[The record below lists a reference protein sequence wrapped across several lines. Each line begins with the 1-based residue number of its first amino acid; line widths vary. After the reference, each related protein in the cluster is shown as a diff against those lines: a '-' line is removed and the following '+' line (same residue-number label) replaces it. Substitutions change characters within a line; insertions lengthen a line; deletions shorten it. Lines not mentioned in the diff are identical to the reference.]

1 MHLLTLGLNHTT
13 APVEVR
19 ERLAFAEGDQP
30 DSLRQLREGYGLSE
44 VAILSTCNRS
54 EIYAASDGP
63 HLAPVHRYL
72 AEQRR
77 LDVADL
83 SPCFYEYVDAEAAT
97 HLFRVSSGID
107 SLVIGE
113 SQILKQVREAL
124 ETSQATGS
132 ARLVINE
139 VFQRALRVGKR
150 ARSETDIGRGHLSVS
165 TAAVELASQIF
176 DSLDNRS
183 ALLLGAGEMI
193 ELTAQYLVDTGLT
206 HFIVANRTVER
217 AAELAGRFDGEAIP
231 LDAIGDRLL
240 EVDIVIASTAAPGF
254 IVDAQMLRQAM
265 SQRRGRP
272 LFLIDIAVPRDI
284 DPDVRGLDNVFLFD
298 IDDLE
303 GVVASNRQD
312 REGEIRRV
320 QDIVDEELV
329 NFLHWFNSLS
339 AGPLIRALREQAADL
354 QTTELER
361 WMGKLGHLTEE
372 DRRLVEQVLRGYANK
387 LLHQPLVQIR
397 ELANRDDGYLRLDT
411 IRSLFDLDVAPEK
424 DEESTS

>member
-63 HLAPVHRYL
+63 HLEPVRRYL

-77 LDVADL
+77 LDVVELA
-83 SPCFYEYVDAEAAT
+83 PCFYEYVDADAAT

-124 ETSQATGS
+124 ETSQAVGS

-150 ARSETDIGRGHLSVS
+150 ARTETDIGRGHLSVS

-176 DSLDNRS
+176 DNLESRS

-206 HFIVANRTVER
+206 RFVVANRTVER
-217 AAELAGRFDGEAIP
+217 AADLARRFLGEAVA
-231 LDAIGDRLL
+231 LDAISDRLL
-240 EVDIVIASTAAPGF
+240 EVDIVIASTAAPGY
-254 IVDAQMLRQAM
+254 VLAADTVRKAM

-284 DPDVRGLDNVFLFD
+284 DPAVRDLDNVFLFD

-303 GVVASNRQD
+303 TVVASNRQD

-320 QDIVDEELV
+320 QAIVDDELG
-329 NFLHWFNSLS
+329 NFLHWFNALG
-339 AGPLIRALREQAADL
+339 AGPLIRALQEQAACL
-354 QTTELER
+354 QTAELDR
-361 WMGKLGHLTEE
+361 WAGKLNQLSEG
-372 DRRLVEQVLRGYANK
+372 DRQLVEQVLRGYANK

-411 IRSLFDLDVAPEK
+411 VRRLFDLEPNSDDAGRPEK
-424 DEESTS
+424 

>member
-19 ERLAFAEGDQP
+19 ERLAFAEDDQP

-63 HLAPVHRYL
+63 HLEPVRRYL
-72 AEQRR
+72 AEQRH
-77 LDVADL
+77 LDVVELA
-83 SPCFYEYVDAEAAT
+83 PCFYEYIDADAAT

-124 ETSQATGS
+124 ETSQAVGS

-150 ARSETDIGRGHLSVS
+150 ARTETDIGRGHLSVS

-176 DSLDNRS
+176 DNLESRS

-193 ELTAQYLVDTGLT
+193 ELTAQYLIDTGLT
-206 HFIVANRTVER
+206 RFVVANRTVDR
-217 AAELAGRFDGEAIP
+217 AADLARRFQGEAVA
-231 LDAIGDRLL
+231 LDAISDRLL
-240 EVDIVIASTAAPGF
+240 EVDIVIASTAAPGY
-254 IVDAQMLRQAM
+254 VLAADTVRKAM
-265 SQRRGRP
+265 SKRRGRP

-284 DPDVRGLDNVFLFD
+284 DPAVRDVDNVFLFD

-303 GVVASNRQD
+303 TVVASNRQD
-312 REGEIRRV
+312 REGEILRV
-320 QDIVDEELV
+320 QAIVDEELG
-329 NFLHWFNSLS
+329 NFLHWFNALS
-339 AGPLIRALREQAADL
+339 AGPLIRALRQQAAGL
-354 QTTELER
+354 QTAELER
-361 WMGKLGHLTEE
+361 WTGKLHHLSEE
-372 DRRLVEQVLRGYANK
+372 DRQLVEQVLRGYANK

-411 IRSLFDLDVAPEK
+411 VRRLFDLDPDSDDAGRPGK
-424 DEESTS
+424 

>member
-30 DSLRQLREGYGLSE
+30 ESLRRLRETYGLSE
-44 VAILSTCNRS
+44 AAILSTCNRS
-54 EIYAASDGP
+54 EIYMASDGP
-63 HLAPVHRYL
+63 HFEPVRRYL
-72 AEQRR
+72 AEERR
-77 LDVADL
+77 VDLADL
-83 SPCFYEYVDAEAAT
+83 QPCFYEYVDAEAAT

-124 ETSQATGS
+124 ELSQSSGS

-165 TAAVELASQIF
+165 TAAVELAGQIF
-176 DSLDNRS
+176 DNLESRS

-193 ELTAQYLVDTGLT
+193 ELTASYLVDTGLT
-206 HFIVANRTVER
+206 RFVVANRTVER
-217 AAELAGRFDGEAIP
+217 AADLARRFAGEAIP
-231 LDAIGDRLL
+231 LDGVGQRLT

-254 IVDAQMLRQAM
+254 VIDADAVRAAM
-265 SQRRGRP
+265 GQRRGRP

-284 DPDVRGLDNVFLFD
+284 DPAVRDLDNVFLFD

-303 GVVASNRQD
+303 RVVAANRQD

-320 QDIVDEELV
+320 QTIVDDELGQ
-329 NFLHWFNSLS
+329 FLHWFNSLS
-339 AGPLIRALREQAADL
+339 AGPLIRALRTQAAEL
-354 QTTELER
+354 QNAELER
-361 WMGKLGHLTEE
+361 WTAKLGHLPAE
-372 DRRLVEQVLRGYANK
+372 DRRLVEGVLRGYANK

-411 IRSLFDLDVAPEK
+411 VRRLFDLDLEPG
-424 DEESTS
+424 DEDER

>member
-19 ERLAFAEGDQP
+19 ERLAFAESDQP
-30 DSLRQLREGYGLSE
+30 DSLRQLCEGYGLSE

-54 EIYAASDGP
+54 EIYAASEGP
-63 HLAPVHRYL
+63 HLEPVRRYL
-72 AEQRR
+72 TEQRR
-77 LDVADL
+77 LDVVGL
-83 SPCFYEYVDAEAAT
+83 EKCFYEYVDAEAAT

-124 ETSQATGS
+124 ETSQAVGS
-132 ARLVINE
+132 ARLIINE

-150 ARSETDIGRGHLSVS
+150 ARTETDIGRGHLSVS
-165 TAAVELASQIF
+165 TAAVELAGQIF
-176 DSLDNRS
+176 DNLESRS

-206 HFIVANRTVER
+206 RFVVANRTVER
-217 AAELAGRFDGEAIP
+217 AAELARRFAGEAVA
-231 LDAIGDRLL
+231 LDGIAERLL
-240 EVDIVIASTAAPGF
+240 EVDIVIASTSAPGY
-254 IVDAQMLRQAM
+254 VLAAEVVRKAM
-265 SQRRGRP
+265 SKRRGRP

-284 DPDVRGLDNVFLFD
+284 DPAVRDIDNVFLFD

-303 GVVASNRQD
+303 TVVASNRQD

-320 QDIVDEELV
+320 QTIVDEELGG
-329 NFLHWFNSLS
+329 FLHWFNALS
-339 AGPLIRALREQAADL
+339 AGPLIRALRQQAADL
-354 QTTELER
+354 QTTELDR
-361 WMGKLGHLTEE
+361 WMGKLGHLPDN
-372 DRRLVEQVLRGYANK
+372 DRQLVEQVLRGYANK

-397 ELANRDDGYLRLDT
+397 ELANREDGYLRLDT
-411 IRSLFDLDVAPEK
+411 VRRLFDLDMDT
-424 DEESTS
+424 DEEGKATE

>member
-19 ERLAFAEGDQP
+19 ERLAFAESDQP
-30 DSLRQLREGYGLSE
+30 DSLRQLCEGYGLSE

-54 EIYAASDGP
+54 EIYAASEGP
-63 HLAPVHRYL
+63 HLEPVRRYL
-72 AEQRR
+72 TEQRR
-77 LDVADL
+77 LDVVGL
-83 SPCFYEYVDAEAAT
+83 EKCFYEYVDAEAAT

-124 ETSQATGS
+124 ETSQAVGS
-132 ARLVINE
+132 ARLIINE

-150 ARSETDIGRGHLSVS
+150 ARTETDIGRGHLSVS
-165 TAAVELASQIF
+165 TAAVELAGQIF
-176 DSLDNRS
+176 DNLESRS

-206 HFIVANRTVER
+206 RFVVANRTVER
-217 AAELAGRFDGEAIP
+217 AAELARRFAGEAVA
-231 LDAIGDRLL
+231 LDGIAERLL
-240 EVDIVIASTAAPGF
+240 EVDIVIASTSAPGY
-254 IVDAQMLRQAM
+254 VLAAEVVRKAM
-265 SQRRGRP
+265 SKRRGRP

-284 DPDVRGLDNVFLFD
+284 DPAVRDIDNVFLFD

-303 GVVASNRQD
+303 TVVASNRQD

-320 QDIVDEELV
+320 QTIVDEELGG
-329 NFLHWFNSLS
+329 FLHWFNALS
-339 AGPLIRALREQAADL
+339 AGPLIRALRQQAADL
-354 QTTELER
+354 QTTELDR
-361 WMGKLGHLTEE
+361 WMGKLGHLPDN
-372 DRRLVEQVLRGYANK
+372 DRQLVEQVLRGYANK

-397 ELANRDDGYLRLDT
+397 ELVNREDGYLRLDT
-411 IRSLFDLDVAPEK
+411 VRRLFDLDMDT
-424 DEESTS
+424 DEEGKATE